1 MKSFHQGNEYLTQ
14 LDNINKK
21 ISGVSKKEKKIYQN
35 LTKEKFTLVNVD
47 SRFRVKD
54 PKNITE
60 NEFKV
65 LTNNPLS
72 ITQDSNLI
80 KVFDKNHTFEV
91 EDKIVVKNVKN
102 TFDIFSN
109 GLIFLVN
116 SFYVLVYHKNH
127 NISNDYKNYNNVF
140 EITISD
146 VTGIYDDN
154 YIDNIPIN
162 ILNTIHDILIYDDN
176 ILDILSIKSGH
187 KVVVD
192 NMYNYLEYLKNE
204 NIDKFNN
211 IVQNYYLIKL
221 PIKYKN
227 INSDIK
233 LSTETTSVGVNY
245 NTYTYPGNT
254 KIQINNLGGIPYNLI
269 NADYPVNYLQ
279 KQGFQT
285 ISKIEKDYYYFES
298 NIKAYIS
305 KNNIGG
311 NNIIVTKVNKFIEGY
326 PSSSSYNILLKKTFY
341 NVNKI
346 ELVSS
351 EFPSTEK
358 IVKSDTSQKNNVLQ
372 WQNIEDGNYIYSVSI
387 PQGNY
392 NRLTLTK
399 TITDRM
405 NLVERVISDSNTKY
419 YHLFELNIDTST
431 DEVIFNSYK
440 EVKLSKPFSI
450 ENITINN
457 EKRIKLVI
465 NHPNNTVVV
474 GDTIKIS
481 GSKSTNGISAQNI
494 NTTHTV
500 YEVNNDIDTY
510 SVILP
515 KINLNTLTT
524 DTSGGESVIIRVG
537 FLVRFFFN
545 SSNSIGSIL
554 GFRDVGK
561 ANAITRFSNII
572 SNKDSYELEGSS
584 SVSLNSA
591 GLEKKID
598 SNILNFTGDNLYIY
612 LTLNDYSN
620 IITSNEI
627 NNAFA
632 KILLTGNPGE
642 ILFNTYVPA
651 VKEFDEPVA
660 QLNELK
666 ISFLNPDGSLVDF
679 NNINHSFTLKI
690 TEQINRPINTLLNT
704 RFQIDN
710 NSVVNLD
717 DEIE

>member
-1 MKSFHQGNEYLTQ
+1 MKSVHQGNEYLTK
-14 LDNINKK
+14 LDNIDKK
-21 ISGVSKKEKKIYQN
+21 ISSVDKKSRKTYDN
-35 LTKEKFTLVNVD
+35 LTKEKLTLVNVD

-54 PKNITE
+54 PKNISE

-65 LTNNPLS
+65 LSNNPLS
-72 ITQDSNLI
+72 INQDSNQI
-80 KVFDKNHTFEV
+80 KVFDKNHNFKV
-91 EDKIVVKNVKN
+91 EDKIVVKNLKN

-109 GLIFLVN
+109 GLKFLIN

-127 NISNDYKNYNNVF
+127 QISNSYKNYNNVF
-140 EITISD
+140 EITMSD
-146 VTGIYDDN
+146 VTGILDEN

-162 ILNTIHDILIYDDN
+162 ILNTIHDILIYNDN
-176 ILDILSIKSGH
+176 ILDVLSIKSGH
-187 KVVVD
+187 KVIVD

-204 NIDKFNN
+204 DIDEFNN
-211 IVQNYYLIKL
+211 VIQNYYLIKL
-221 PIKYKN
+221 PLKYKN
-227 INSDIK
+227 INTEIK
-233 LSTETTSVGVNY
+233 LTTQISSLGVNF

-285 ISKIEKDYYYFES
+285 ISKIEKDYYYFET
-298 NIKAYIS
+298 NIKAYTN
-305 KNNIGG
+305 KTNIGG
-311 NNIIVTKVNKFIEGY
+311 NNIIVTKINKFIEGY
-326 PSSSSYNILLKKTFY
+326 PSSSSYSILLKKTFY
-341 NVNKI
+341 NINKI

-358 IVKSDTSQKNNVLQ
+358 IVKSDTNQKNNVLQ
-372 WQNIEDGNYIYSVSI
+372 WQNIEDGNYIYSITI

-392 NRLTLTK
+392 NRITLTK
-399 TITDRM
+399 TLTDKM
-405 NLVERVISDSNTKY
+405 NLVERIISDSNTKF
-419 YHLFELNIDTST
+419 YHLFELSIDTST
-431 DEVIFNSYK
+431 DEVIFNSFK
-440 EVKLSKPFSI
+440 EVKLSKPFSV

-465 NHPNNTVVV
+465 KHQNNTVVV

-494 NTTHTV
+494 NTTHIV
-500 YEVNNDIDTY
+500 YEVNNDNDTY
-510 SVILP
+510 SVVLP
-515 KINLNTLTT
+515 KININTVTT
-524 DTSGGESVIIRVG
+524 DTSGGESVVIRVG

-545 SSNSIGSIL
+545 KNNSAGSIL

-561 ANAITRFSNII
+561 NNAITRFSNKV

-584 SVSLNSA
+584 SVNLNSA

-598 SNILNFTGDNLYIY
+598 SNILNFTGENLYIY

-632 KILLTGNPGE
+632 KILLTGNPGD
-642 ILFNTYVPA
+642 ILFNTFVPA
-651 VKEFDEPVA
+651 IKEFDQPIA